1 MVTKRLP
8 MFPGITDLRLE
19 YADNGYDVYNLMAQ
33 CMIQCPLLECLWIIP
48 TPAILFI
55 DPLHGDDVAR
65 PPHPPLATTTTH
77 NTNMSFLRLRFDDEV
92 DHARL
97 FSVLSLCPNLSRL
110 SITTYSDPEPF
121 IFELCPRLQYLE
133 WNPRTE
139 DFYLWPPW
147 HKKEMGQGLR
157 YLATTDTALSCL
169 LRHHQHHRI
178 QTLKLVDMSYDYEP
192 ETMRFLDSTSCRHVE
207 EIMFDPLE
215 SIEIPRQLLPKLTHL
230 SRLTLSILDPD
241 TAEGLVDYFVN
252 HANIIRLE
260 TLEINLPIAHSLTKV
275 LEAMACVSTLKHVE
289 ICPACVEEET
299 LKTYIM
305 HAPQLE
311 HLCMDHGPIL
321 SLETFTLL
329 GQLPHLRI
337 LTMASYY
344 NAEPV
349 SGAGIKALVDKKKSN
364 PAFSLAITCKR
375 VEDDNGYIKYAKDQL
390 GERFSF
396 IMLD

>member
-19 YADNGYDVYNLMAQ
+19 YVDNGYDVYNLMTQ
-33 CMIQCPLLECLWIIP
+33 CMVQCPLLECLWIIP
-48 TPAILFI
+48 TPATFFV
-55 DPLHGDDVAR
+55 DHDDDDVAML
-65 PPHPPLATTTTH
+65 PATTTTTSNP

-92 DHARL
+92 DNARL
-97 FSVLSLCPNLSRL
+97 ASVLSLCPNLTRF

-121 IFELCPRLQYLE
+121 IFELCPQLQYLE

-139 DFYLWPPW
+139 DFILWPPLSN
-147 HKKEMGQGLR
+147 KEKTHHEGLH
-157 YLATTDTALSCL
+157 YLATTDTALSCMP
-169 LRHHQHHRI
+169 RHHRI

-192 ETMRFLDSTSCRHVE
+192 ETMHFLDTCRHVE
-207 EIMFDPLE
+207 EIMFDTLE
-215 SIEIPRQLLPKLTHL
+215 SIEIPRQLLPKLSAHL

-241 TAEGLVDYFVN
+241 TADGLVDYFVN
-252 HANIIRLE
+252 HANTIRLE

-275 LEAMACVSTLKHVE
+275 LEAMAHVTTLKHVE
-289 ICPACVEEET
+289 ISPACVEEET
-299 LKTYIM
+299 LKTYLM
-305 HAPQLE
+305 HAPPQLE
-311 HLCMDHGPIL
+311 HLSMDHGPIL

-329 GQLPHLRI
+329 GNLPHLRI

-344 NAEPV
+344 NTEPI
-349 SGAGIKALVDKKKSN
+349 SGAGIKALIEKKKSN
-364 PAFSLAITCKR
+364 PSFSLSITCKK
-375 VEDDNGYIKYAKDQL
+375 VEDDKGYIKYAQSQL

>member
-19 YADNGYDVYNLMAQ
+19 YVDNGYDVYSLMTQ

-48 TPAILFI
+48 TPATFYI
-55 DPLHGDDVAR
+55 DPHDDDVAI
-65 PPHPPLATTTTH
+65 PLATTTTTH

-92 DHARL
+92 DNERL
-97 FSVLSLCPNLSRL
+97 ASALSSCPNLTRL

-121 IFELCPRLQYLE
+121 IFEQCPRLQYLE

-139 DFYLWPPW
+139 DFYLWPSPLY
-147 HKKEMGQGLR
+147 KQKVDQGLN
-157 YLATTDTALSCL
+157 YLATTDTALSCM
-169 LRHHQHHRI
+169 LRHRHHRI
-178 QTLKLVDMSYDYEP
+178 QTLKLVDMSYDHEP
-192 ETMRFLDSTSCRHVE
+192 ETMRFLDTSCRHVE

-215 SIEIPRQLLPKLTHL
+215 SIEIPRQLLPKLAHL

-241 TAEGLVDYFVN
+241 TAEGLVDYFMN

-289 ICPACVEEET
+289 ISPACVEEGT

-311 HLCMDHGPIL
+311 HLCMDHAPVL

-364 PAFSLAITCKR
+364 PSFSLAITCKR
-375 VEDDNGYIKYAKDQL
+375 VEDDKGYIKYAQDQL
-390 GERFSF
+390 GGRFSF